1 MNKFLVVVFNDIN
14 EANEINQLKE
24 EDFDSEGKIKN
35 LRYLSALQS
44 QFIDING
51 LQSNAEDIYNIEI
64 EKGFVGKYIG
74 LLPLN
79 YSK

>member
-35 LRYLSALQS
+35 LRYLSAL
-44 QFIDING
+44 
-51 LQSNAEDIYNIEI
+51 
-64 EKGFVGKYIG
+64 
-74 LLPLN
+74 
-79 YSK
+79 